1 MRPPRQTVVMA
12 GVLAGALASVDAC
25 SASKPPPVDE
35 QPTDMPTQLLGSG
48 NDGGKENRESGATT
62 DASKSSMQ
70 TEAGAVTP
78 VTCESV
84 KVEGQIV
91 EELAVAGDMPPPLGG
106 KIVPGTYI
114 LFELYDY
121 PGDADAGGTT
131 GLEARRT
138 LFLGTTTYRLS
149 DAEGTDD
156 AGVGSAKVTGGTY
169 RVADKAL
176 TWAQECPSLSTIT
189 NGYSAAGSQLGLY
202 SGTHFAV
209 YELQTTP

>member
-1 MRPPRQTVVMA
+1 M
-12 GVLAGALASVDAC
+12 
-25 SASKPPPVDE
+25 
-35 QPTDMPTQLLGSG
+35 DMPTQSLSSSD
-48 NDGGKENRESGATT
+48 DGGKENRESGVMT
-62 DASKSSMQ
+62 DASKASMQ
-70 TEAGAVTP
+70 AEASAVTT

-106 KIVPGTYI
+106 KIVPGTYV

-121 PGDADAGGTT
+121 PGGADAGGTT

-138 LFLGTTTYRLS
+138 LLLGTTTYRFA

-156 AGVGSAKVTGGTY
+156 AGLGSTKVTGGTY
-169 RVADKAL
+169 IVADKTL
-176 TWAQECPSLSTIT
+176 TRAQECPSPSTIT

-202 SGTHFAV
+202 SGTHFEV
-209 YELQTTP
+209 YELQTPP